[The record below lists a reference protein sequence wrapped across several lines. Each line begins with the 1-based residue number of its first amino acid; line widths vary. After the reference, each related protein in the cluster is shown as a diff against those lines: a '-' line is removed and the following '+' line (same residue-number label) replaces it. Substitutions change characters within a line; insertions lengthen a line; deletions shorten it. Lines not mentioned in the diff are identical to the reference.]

1 MVVRSDVAHD
11 ARIVREAS
19 ALAGAGHAVHVIGK
33 DVPEGYRPPDGV
45 TVQGVGARSAFRRP
59 GARGSALPAHL
70 KMARWLL
77 LPRHNASVWAS
88 FLAAAEAAVGERR
101 FDVVHVHD
109 FPVLP
114 LGARL
119 AAATGARLVYDS
131 HELWS
136 GRLRAGRPTP
146 VGDRRELALERALG
160 SRADLVLTVSEPIAD
175 RMRTWGWQDVRVV
188 RNTFPL
194 GDAAFPTG
202 AHAPTDE
209 TPDGGP
215 PGAVYAGRLGAGR
228 DLHTVVAAAALRP
241 DLHWALVG
249 PRDEAYWATLPV
261 PPSIA
266 VRDTLAVDDVDAVLR
281 EHGLSLVTLEDTCE
295 NHRVAL
301 PNKLFQ
307 AVRAGVPVVAAD
319 LPAMREVVQRH
330 GLGTLYRPGDPA
342 SLADAVARA
351 ALDVDRLRAGVRA
364 ARAELSWERDAQV
377 LLGAYADL
385 EQRVGAR

>member
-59 GARGSALPAHL
+59 GTRSSALPAHL

-160 SRADLVLTVSEPIAD
+160 SRADVVLTVSGPIAD
-175 RMRTWGWQDVRVV
+175 RMRTWGWRDVRVV

-194 GDAAFPTG
+194 GDPAPGAAPAPADG
-202 AHAPTDE
+202 AA
-209 TPDGGP
+209 DGGP

-330 GLGTLYRPGDPA
+330 GLGTLYRPGDPS

-351 ALDVDRLRAGVRA
+351 ALDVDRLRANVRA